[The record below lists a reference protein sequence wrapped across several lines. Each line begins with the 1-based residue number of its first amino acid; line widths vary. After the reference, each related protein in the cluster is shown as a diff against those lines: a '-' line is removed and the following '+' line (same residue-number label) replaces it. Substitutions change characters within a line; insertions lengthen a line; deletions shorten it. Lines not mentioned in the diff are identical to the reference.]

1 MLHPVG
7 GGDRPAANEKKQTK
21 KYQKEISE
29 VYLVKNA
36 AGYFENIF
44 ETEAALIH
52 RLVVTYHDD
61 YSVVPQKKEAKF

>member
-7 GGDRPAANEKKQTK
+7 GGDRPAANEGEKKEK
-21 KYQKEISE
+21 KEREISE

-44 ETEAALIH
+44 ETEAALISCQ
-52 RLVVTYHDD
+52 L
-61 YSVVPQKKEAKF
+61 S